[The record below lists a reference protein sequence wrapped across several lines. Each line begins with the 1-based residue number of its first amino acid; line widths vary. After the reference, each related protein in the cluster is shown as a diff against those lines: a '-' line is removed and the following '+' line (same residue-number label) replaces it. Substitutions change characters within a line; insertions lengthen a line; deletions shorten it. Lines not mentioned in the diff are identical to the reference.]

1 MPLNASVSMAENTR
15 LNLQGGSKHTATFH
29 SVEDWEGFRGLSVVF
44 GSAHHS
50 IVELSDDGDK
60 LSWASV
66 LRHNFP
72 KTPSTNSVEG
82 LVQIDIGAVLLKLSS
97 SKHYINSPAFFPKAA
112 LAFR

>member
-1 MPLNASVSMAENTR
+1 MGASTQPCFTHV
-15 LNLQGGSKHTATFH
+15 G
-29 SVEDWEGFRGLSVVF
+29 DWEGFRGLSVVLDS
-44 GSAHHS
+44 GHHS
-50 IVELSDDGDK
+50 IVELSDDGDE

-72 KTPSTNSVEG
+72 KTLSTISVEG
-82 LVQIDIGAVLLKLSS
+82 LVQIDIRAVFLKLSS